1 MKAYRDADLFMV
13 DIECIVCQTVIS
25 ALPSN
30 GNDGT
35 VNETFHQDIEAE
47 ILSQKGRELLTVVSN
62 IENDLFYKQNFKY
75 KTKVVK
81 NTDRILTD

>member
-13 DIECIVCQTVIS
+13 DIECIVCQTVIP

-35 VNETFHQDIEAE
+35 VNETFQQDIEAE

-62 IENDLFYKQNFKY
+62 IENDLFINRISN
-75 KTKVVK
+75 TKLRSSK
-81 NTDRILTD
+81 ILTEY

>member
-13 DIECIVCQTVIS
+13 DIECIVCQTVIP

-30 GNDGT
+30 GYDGT
-35 VNETFHQDIEAE
+35 VNETFQHDIEAE

-62 IENDLFYKQNFKY
+62 IENDLFINRISN
-75 KTKVVK
+75 TKLRSSK
-81 NTDRILTD
+81 ILTEY

>member
-35 VNETFHQDIEAE
+35 VNETFQQDIEAE

-62 IENDLFYKQNFKY
+62 IENDLFINRISN
-75 KTKVVK
+75 TKLRSSK
-81 NTDRILTD
+81 ILTEY

>member
-13 DIECIVCQTVIS
+13 GIECIVCQTVIP

-35 VNETFHQDIEAE
+35 VNETFQQDIEAE

-62 IENDLFYKQNFKY
+62 IENDLFINRISN
-75 KTKVVK
+75 TKLRSSK
-81 NTDRILTD
+81 ILTEY

>member
-13 DIECIVCQTVIS
+13 DIECIVCQTVIP

-30 GNDGT
+30 GYDGT
-35 VNETFHQDIEAE
+35 VNETFQQDIEAE

-62 IENDLFYKQNFKY
+62 IENDLFINRISN
-75 KTKVVK
+75 TKLRSSK
-81 NTDRILTD
+81 ILTEY